1 MKMLD
6 FARVESPVGPLA
18 LFADGDALLACAF
31 DPRGSLDDVRPWLAR
46 KLGEHDVRD
55 RRDPAGAATRLKRYF
70 RGDLH
75 AIDDQPLT
83 LHGTPFQER
92 VWKGLTR
99 IPVGRTL
106 GYAAFARKLGVPNA
120 FRAVGAANGANPIAV
135 FVPCHRVLAADGTLH
150 GYGGGLDK
158 KRWLLEHEGAS
169 FVGAE
174 QLRLV

>member
-1 MKMLD
+1 MKTFD
-6 FARVESPVGPLA
+6 FARVSSPVGPLA
-18 LFADGDALLACAF
+18 LFADGDRLVACAF
-31 DPRGSLDDVRPWLAR
+31 DPRESLDEVRPWLAR

-55 RRDPAGAATRLKRYF
+55 ARDPAGAATRLKHYF

-75 AIDDQPLT
+75 AIDDQPLA

-99 IPVGRTL
+99 IPAGTTL
-106 GYAAFARKLGVPNA
+106 GYGAFAKKLGVPNA

-158 KRWLLEHEGAS
+158 KRWLLEHEGAA

-174 QLRLV
+174 QMRLV